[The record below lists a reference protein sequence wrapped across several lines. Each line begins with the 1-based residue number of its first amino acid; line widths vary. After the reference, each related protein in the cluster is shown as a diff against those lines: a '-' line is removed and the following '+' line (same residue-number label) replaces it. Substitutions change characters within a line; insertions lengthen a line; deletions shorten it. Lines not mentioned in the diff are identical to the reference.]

1 MPATVG
7 FSTMEIATT
16 MEFTSA
22 VGIAAAEVFA
32 TAMEALAASE
42 STAATK
48 CLAAM
53 ESSITATAECF
64 SASESWITAEAVM
77 IAEVTT
83 EPVVAIAESSEPV
96 VVECFATEVPEAPA
110 LVQVRMPEVEVV
122 PGTGA
127 NEDATYEPLRTPV
140 AVRRAS
146 KRIIWIVSVI
156 AHRRRIV
163 IAVIRADLD
172 PNGNLRISIDCRDR
186 QNCQQGKIFKITHFQ
201 NLQSAIDVT
210 DFQASVC
217 SLTRPDAY
225 LLETPNPGKGSGRA
239 LS

>member
-1 MPATVG
+1 MPATAG
-7 FSTMEIATT
+7 FSTVEIATT

-32 TAMEALAASE
+32 TTMEALATSD

-53 ESSITATAECF
+53 ESSITAATECF
-64 SASESWITAEAVM
+64 PASESWIA
-77 IAEVTT
+77 AEVTT
-83 EPVVAIAESSEPV
+83 EPVVAIAESSVPI
-96 VVECFATEVPEAPA
+96 VVERFATEVPEAPA

-127 NEDATYEPLRTPV
+127 NEDATYKPLRTPV
-140 AVRRAS
+140 AVGRAS

-156 AHRRRIV
+156 AHWRRIV

-172 PNGNLRISIDCRDR
+172 PNGNLRISIDCRNR

-201 NLQSAIDVT
+201 NLQSVVDVT
-210 DFQASVC
+210 DFKSASVP
-217 SLTRPDAY
+217 SPD
-225 LLETPNPGKGSGRA
+225 P
-239 LS
+239 